1 MSCPYL
7 DDLAQRA
14 TSLLK
19 NSLHALTGSLGLV
32 GDATFNEVAVLVS
45 GNLTRDKDLTANLDG
60 LAL

>member
-14 TSLLK
+14 TGLLK
-19 NSLHALTGSLGLV
+19 NSLHTLAGSLGLV
-32 GDATFNEVAVLVS
+32 GDATLNEVAILVS